1 MSVNHK
7 KIAVIGAGIIGLS
20 TAYYLQKAG
29 SQVILFD
36 KQEPGFGTSRGHASM
51 IANYGVPGIN
61 QPQVWQ
67 QLPRYLFSKSS
78 PIAIQWSKI
87 GKLTPW
93 LIQFLK
99 NCNSTSM
106 KKTALHTSY
115 LLKRA
120 LPNYQDLLQE
130 IGSQNLLTH
139 RGVLYVWIDPQQQPN
154 STQINI
160 RSDSGVEQIKLSG
173 EEIRELEPNLSNQIL
188 GGWHFPKAHHTL
200 DPDLIL
206 KKLYQSFLSRGGQ
219 FQKEE
224 VTLIKPREDTT
235 QVNNY
240 EYDQSVVC
248 TGAFSKSLVRQIE
261 GRFIPLETERGY
273 HIEFIEKQE
282 LLSRPISL
290 VESGI
295 YLTPLHNRLRAVGT
309 VELGGLHSEI
319 SQARIDYIARDAKRL
334 LPSLQDYQKPW
345 LGYRPTLPDCLPVL
359 GKSPKFKNIFYAFGH
374 NHLGWTLGPT
384 TGKLITDLICHGRE
398 ISSVYSIDRYLS

>member
-1 MSVNHK
+1 MNHK

-99 NCNSTSM
+99 NCNITSM

-130 IGSQNLLTH
+130 IGSQNLLSH
-139 RGVLYVWIDPQQQPN
+139 RGVFYVWIDPQQQPN

-160 RSDSGVEQIKLSG
+160 RSESGVEQIKLSG
-173 EEIRELEPNLSNQIL
+173 EEIRELEPNLSNQIQ

-206 KKLYQSFLSRGGQ
+206 EKLYQSFLGRGGQ

-224 VTLIKPREDTT
+224 VTSIIPKEDTT
-235 QVNNY
+235 QVSNNT
-240 EYDQSVVC
+240 YDQLVVC

-282 LLSRPISL
+282 LLSRPTSL
-290 VESGI
+290 VESGV
-295 YLTPLHNRLRAVGT
+295 YLTPLYNRLRAVGT
-309 VELGGLHSEI
+309 VELGGLHSNI
-319 SQARIDYIARDAKRL
+319 SQARIEYIARDAKRL
-334 LPSLQDYQKPW
+334 LPSLQDYQNPW
-345 LGYRPTLPDCLPVL
+345 LGYRPTLPDCLPVI

-384 TGKLITDLICHGRE
+384 TGKLITDLICHGKE
-398 ISSVYSIDRYLS
+398 INSVYSIDRYLS

>member
-1 MSVNHK
+1 MKQN
-7 KIAVIGAGIIGLS
+7 KIAVIGAGIIGLCS
-20 TAYYLQKAG
+20 AYYLQKAG
-29 SQVILFD
+29 CQVILID
-36 KQEPGFGTSRGHASM
+36 KQEPGSGTSRGHASM

-61 QPQVWQ
+61 QPQVWG
-67 QLPRYLFSKSS
+67 QLPRYLFSKTS

-106 KKTALHTSY
+106 KKTAAHTSS
-115 LLKRA
+115 LLKSA
-120 LPNYQDLLQE
+120 LPNYQELLKE
-130 IGSQNLLTH
+130 VGTQNLLTH
-139 RGVLYVWIDPQQQPN
+139 RGVLYVWIDPHQQPN
-154 STQINI
+154 SSQVNI
-160 RSDSGVEQIKLSG
+160 RSESGVEQIKLSG
-173 EEIRELEPNLSNQIL
+173 EEIRELEPNLSSQIQ

-200 DPDLIL
+200 DPDIIL
-206 KKLYQSFLSRGGQ
+206 GKLHQSFLSRGGQ

-224 VTLIKPREDTT
+224 VSAIHPKEGSIQINHSD
-235 QVNNY
+235 
-240 EYDQSVVC
+240 YDQVVVC

-261 GRFIPLETERGY
+261 GQFIPLETERGY
-273 HIEFIEKQE
+273 HIEFIEKQQ
-282 LLSRPISL
+282 LLSRPTSL
-290 VESGI
+290 VESGM
-295 YLTPLHNRLRAVGT
+295 YLTPLRKRLRAVGT
-309 VELGGLHSEI
+309 VELGGLHSNI

-334 LPSLQDYQKPW
+334 LPSLQDYQNPW

-398 ISSVYSIDRYLS
+398 INSVYSINRYLSS

>member
-1 MSVNHK
+1 MNQK

-29 SQVILFD
+29 YRVILID
-36 KQEPGFGTSRGHASM
+36 KQEPGLGTSRGHASM

-78 PIAIQWSKI
+78 PISIQWSKI

-99 NCNSTSM
+99 NCNITSM

-160 RSDSGVEQIKLSG
+160 RSESGVEQIKLSG

-224 VTLIKPREDTT
+224 VTSIKPREDTT

-240 EYDQSVVC
+240 EYDQLVVC
-248 TGAFSKSLVRQIE
+248 TGAFSKFLVKQIE
-261 GRFIPLETERGY
+261 GQFIPLETERGY
-273 HIEFIEKQE
+273 HIEFIKKNE
-282 LLSRPISL
+282 LLSRPTSL
-290 VESGI
+290 VESGM

-309 VELGGLHSEI
+309 VELGGLHNKI
-319 SQARIDYIARDAKRL
+319 SQARINYIARDAQRL
-334 LPSLQDYQKPW
+334 LPLLQDYQNPW
-345 LGYRPTLPDCLPVL
+345 LGFRPTLPDCLPVL

-384 TGKLITDLICHGRE
+384 TGKLITDLIYHGRE
-398 ISSVYSIDRYLS
+398 INSVYSIDRYIT

>member
-1 MSVNHK
+1 VSHK
-7 KIAVIGAGIIGLS
+7 RVAVIGAGIIGLS
-20 TAYYLQKAG
+20 TAYYLQKTG
-29 SQVILFD
+29 HQVILID
-36 KQEPGFGTSRGHASM
+36 KQEHGTGTSRGHASM

-99 NCNSTSM
+99 NCNTTSM
-106 KKTALHTSY
+106 EKTAAHTYS
-115 LLKRA
+115 LLKSA
-120 LPNYQDLLQE
+120 LPNYQELLKE
-130 IGSQNLLTH
+130 VGAENLITH
-139 RGVLYVWIDPQQQPN
+139 RGVLYVWIDPRQQPN
-154 STQINI
+154 SSQINI
-160 RSDSGVEQIKLSG
+160 RSESGVEQIKLSG
-173 EEIRELEPNLSNQIL
+173 EEIRELEPNLSYQIQ

-206 KKLYQSFLSRGGQ
+206 EKLYKNFLSRGGQ

-224 VTLIKPREDTT
+224 VSAIHPEEGST
-235 QVNNY
+235 QINNID
-240 EYDQSVVC
+240 YDQVVVC
-248 TGAFSKSLVRQIE
+248 TGAFSKALVRQIE
-261 GRFIPLETERGY
+261 GQFIPLETERGY
-273 HIEFIEKQE
+273 HIEFIEKQQ

-290 VESGI
+290 VESGM

-319 SQARIDYIARDAKRL
+319 SQARIDYIVRDAKRL
-334 LPSLQDYQKPW
+334 LPSLQDYQNPW
-345 LGYRPTLPDCLPVL
+345 LGYRPTMPDCLPVL
-359 GKSPKFKNIFYAFGH
+359 GRSPKFKNIFYAFGH

-384 TGKLITDLICHGRE
+384 TGKLIADLICHGRE
-398 ISSVYSIDRYLS
+398 INSVYSIDRYLS

>member
-1 MSVNHK
+1 VNQK

-29 SQVILFD
+29 GQVFLID
-36 KQEPGFGTSRGHASM
+36 KQEPGLGTSRGHASM

-78 PIAIQWSKI
+78 PISIQWSKI

-139 RGVLYVWIDPQQQPN
+139 RGVLYVWIDHQQQPN
-154 STQINI
+154 STQIDI
-160 RSDSGVEQIKLSG
+160 RFESGVEQIKLSG

-224 VTLIKPREDTT
+224 VTSIKPREDTT
-235 QVNNY
+235 QVNNH
-240 EYDQSVVC
+240 EYDQLVVC

-282 LLSRPISL
+282 LLSRPTSL
-290 VESGI
+290 VESGM

-309 VELGGLHSEI
+309 VELGGLHSDI

-334 LPSLQDYQKPW
+334 LPSLQDYQNPW

-384 TGKLITDLICHGRE
+384 TGKLITDLICRGRD
-398 ISSVYSIDRYLS
+398 INSVYSIDRYLS

>member
-1 MSVNHK
+1 MNKK
-7 KIAVIGAGIIGLS
+7 KIAVIGAGIVGLS

-29 SQVILFD
+29 CQVILID
-36 KQEPGFGTSRGHASM
+36 KQAPGTGTSRGHASM

-67 QLPRYLFSKSS
+67 QLPRYIFSKSS

-87 GKLTPW
+87 GRLTPW

-106 KKTALHTSY
+106 KKTAAHTSS
-115 LLKRA
+115 LLKNA
-120 LPNYQDLLQE
+120 LPNYQELLNE
-130 IGSQNLLTH
+130 VGAQNLLTH
-139 RGVLYVWIDPQQQPN
+139 QGVLYVWIDPRQQPK
-154 STQINI
+154 SSQINI
-160 RSDSGVEQIKLSG
+160 RSESGVEQIKLSG
-173 EEIRELEPNLSNQIL
+173 EEIRELEPNLSNQIQ

-206 KKLYQSFLSRGGQ
+206 EKLYQNFLSRGGQ

-224 VTLIKPREDTT
+224 VSAIHPEEGSA
-235 QVNNY
+235 QINNSN
-240 EYDQSVVC
+240 YDQVVVC
-248 TGAFSKSLVRQIE
+248 TGAFSKSLVKQIE
-261 GRFIPLETERGY
+261 GQFIPLETERGY
-273 HIEFIEKQE
+273 HIEFIEKQQ
-282 LLSRPISL
+282 LLSRPTSL
-290 VESGI
+290 VESGM

-334 LPSLQDYQKPW
+334 LPSLQDYQNPW
-345 LGYRPTLPDCLPVL
+345 LGYRPTMPDCLPVL
-359 GKSPKFKNIFYAFGH
+359 GRSPKYKNIFYAFGH

-384 TGKLITDLICHGRE
+384 TGKLMSNLMIKSIPVDE
-398 ISSVYSIDRYLS
+398 AFNISRFLK

>member
-1 MSVNHK
+1 MNHK

-154 STQINI
+154 SIQINI

-206 KKLYQSFLSRGGQ
+206 EKLYQSFLSRGGQ

-248 TGAFSKSLVRQIE
+248 AGAFSKSLVRQIE

-384 TGKLITDLICHGRE
+384 TGKLITDLICHGSE

>member
-1 MSVNHK
+1 MSHTR
-7 KIAVIGAGIIGLS
+7 IAVIGAGIVGLCS
-20 TAYYLQKAG
+20 AYYLQRTG
-29 SQVILFD
+29 NQVFLID
-36 KQEPGFGTSRGHASM
+36 KQEPGTGTSRGHASM

-61 QPQVWQ
+61 QPQVWG
-67 QLPRYLFSKSS
+67 QLPRYLFSKTS

-87 GKLTPW
+87 RKLTPW

-99 NCNSTSM
+99 NCNSSSM
-106 KKTALHTSY
+106 KKTALHTSS
-115 LLKRA
+115 LLKSA
-120 LPNYQDLLQE
+120 LPNYQELLKE
-130 IGSQNLLTH
+130 IGAQNLLTH
-139 RGVLYVWIDPQQQPN
+139 RGVLYVWIDPRQQPN
-154 STQINI
+154 SSQINI
-160 RSDSGVEQIKLSG
+160 RSESGVEQIKLSG
-173 EEIRELEPNLSNQIL
+173 EEIRELEPNLSSQIQ

-206 KKLYQSFLSRGGQ
+206 EKLYQSFLSQGGQ

-224 VTLIKPREDTT
+224 VSDIHPKEGST
-235 QVNNY
+235 QINHID
-240 EYDQSVVC
+240 YDQVVVC
-248 TGAFSKSLVRQIE
+248 TGAFSKSLVKQIE
-261 GRFIPLETERGY
+261 GQFIPLETERGY
-273 HIEFIEKQE
+273 HIEFIEKQQ

-290 VESGI
+290 VESGM

-309 VELGGLHSEI
+309 VELGGLHSNI

-334 LPSLQDYQKPW
+334 LPSLQDYQNPW

-398 ISSVYSIDRYLS
+398 INSVYSIKRYLSS

>member
-1 MSVNHK
+1 MNKK

-29 SQVILFD
+29 CQVILID
-36 KQEPGFGTSRGHASM
+36 KQEPGLGTSRGHASM

-67 QLPRYLFSKSS
+67 QFPRYLFSKSS

-87 GKLTPW
+87 RKLTPW

-115 LLKRA
+115 LLKKA

-224 VTLIKPREDTT
+224 VTSIKPREDTT

-240 EYDQSVVC
+240 EYDQLVVC
-248 TGAFSKSLVRQIE
+248 TGAFSKFLVKQIE
-261 GRFIPLETERGY
+261 GQFIPLETERGY
-273 HIEFIEKQE
+273 HIEFIKKNE
-282 LLSRPISL
+282 LLSRPTSL
-290 VESGI
+290 VESGM

-309 VELGGLHSEI
+309 VELGGLHNKI
-319 SQARIDYIARDAKRL
+319 SQARINYIARDAQRL
-334 LPSLQDYQKPW
+334 LPLLQDYQNPW
-345 LGYRPTLPDCLPVL
+345 LGFRPTLPDCLPVL

-384 TGKLITDLICHGRE
+384 TGKLITDLIYHGRE
-398 ISSVYSIDRYLS
+398 INSVYSIDRYLT

>member
-1 MSVNHK
+1 MNHK

-139 RGVLYVWIDPQQQPN
+139 RGVFYVWIDPQQQPN

-206 KKLYQSFLSRGGQ
+206 EKLYQSFLSRGGQ

-224 VTLIKPREDTT
+224 VTSIKPREDTT

-240 EYDQSVVC
+240 EYDQLVVC
-248 TGAFSKSLVRQIE
+248 TGAFSKFLVKQIE
-261 GRFIPLETERGY
+261 GQFIPLETERGY
-273 HIEFIEKQE
+273 HIEFIKKNE
-282 LLSRPISL
+282 LLSRPTSL
-290 VESGI
+290 VESGM

-309 VELGGLHSEI
+309 VELGGLHNKI
-319 SQARIDYIARDAKRL
+319 SQARINYIARDAQRL
-334 LPSLQDYQKPW
+334 LPLLQDYQNPW
-345 LGYRPTLPDCLPVL
+345 LGFRPTLPDCLPVL

-384 TGKLITDLICHGRE
+384 TGKLITDLIYHGRE
-398 ISSVYSIDRYLS
+398 INSVYSIDRYLT

>member
-1 MSVNHK
+1 MNK
-7 KIAVIGAGIIGLS
+7 KEIAVIGAGIVGLS

-29 SQVILFD
+29 CQVILID
-36 KQEPGFGTSRGHASM
+36 KQDPGTGTSRGHASM

-87 GKLTPW
+87 VKMTPW

-99 NCNSTSM
+99 NCNTTSM
-106 KKTALHTSY
+106 KKTASHTSS
-115 LLKRA
+115 LLISA
-120 LPNYQDLLQE
+120 LPNYQELLKE
-130 IGSQNLLTH
+130 VGAENLITH
-139 RGVLYVWIDPQQQPN
+139 RGVLYVWIDPRQQPN
-154 STQINI
+154 SSQINI
-160 RSDSGVEQIKLSG
+160 RSESGVEQIKLSG
-173 EEIRELEPNLSNQIL
+173 EEIRELEPNLSDQIQ

-206 KKLYQSFLSRGGQ
+206 EKLYQNFLSRGGQ

-224 VTLIKPREDTT
+224 VSAIHPEEGST
-235 QVNNY
+235 QINNID
-240 EYDQSVVC
+240 YDQVVVC
-248 TGAFSKSLVRQIE
+248 TGAFSKALVRQIE
-261 GRFIPLETERGY
+261 GQFIPLETERGY
-273 HIEFIEKQE
+273 HIEFIEKQQ
-282 LLSRPISL
+282 LLSRPTCL
-290 VESGI
+290 VESGM

-334 LPSLQDYQKPW
+334 LPSLQDYQNPW
-345 LGYRPTLPDCLPVL
+345 LGYRPTMPDCLPVL
-359 GKSPKFKNIFYAFGH
+359 GRSPKFKNIFYAFGH

-384 TGKLITDLICHGRE
+384 TGKLITDLICQGSD
-398 ISSVYSIDRYLS
+398 INSVYSIDRYLS

>member
-1 MSVNHK
+1 MFQKRV
-7 KIAVIGAGIIGLS
+7 AVIGAGIIGLS

-29 SQVILFD
+29 LQVFLID
-36 KQEPGFGTSRGHASM
+36 KQDPGTGTSRGHASM

-99 NCNSTSM
+99 NCNTTSM
-106 KKTALHTSY
+106 KKTASHTSS
-115 LLKRA
+115 LLKSA
-120 LPNYQDLLQE
+120 LPNYQELLKE
-130 IGSQNLLTH
+130 VGAQNLITH
-139 RGVLYVWIDPQQQPN
+139 RGVLYVWIDPRQQPN
-154 STQINI
+154 SSQINI
-160 RSDSGVEQIKLSG
+160 RSESGVEQIKLSG
-173 EEIRELEPNLSNQIL
+173 EEIRELEPNLSDQIQ

-206 KKLYQSFLSRGGQ
+206 EKLYQNFLSRGGQ

-224 VTLIKPREDTT
+224 VSAIHPEEGST
-235 QVNNY
+235 QINNKN
-240 EYDQSVVC
+240 YDQVVVC
-248 TGAFSKSLVRQIE
+248 TGAFSKSLVKQIE
-261 GRFIPLETERGY
+261 GQFIPLETERGY
-273 HIEFIEKQE
+273 HIEFIEKQQ
-282 LLSRPISL
+282 LLSRPTSL
-290 VESGI
+290 VESGM

-334 LPSLQDYQKPW
+334 LPSLQDYQNPW
-345 LGYRPTLPDCLPVL
+345 LGYRPTMPDCLPVL
-359 GKSPKFKNIFYAFGH
+359 GRSPKFKNIFYAFGH

-384 TGKLITDLICHGRE
+384 TGKLITDLICHSRE
-398 ISSVYSIDRYLS
+398 INSVYSIDRYLS

>member
-1 MSVNHK
+1 MNK
-7 KIAVIGAGIIGLS
+7 KEIAVIGAGIVGLS

-29 SQVILFD
+29 CQVILID
-36 KQEPGFGTSRGHASM
+36 KQDPGTGTSRGHASM

-99 NCNSTSM
+99 NCNTASM
-106 KKTALHTSY
+106 KQTALHTSS
-115 LLKRA
+115 LLKSA
-120 LPNYQDLLQE
+120 LPNYQELLKE
-130 IGSQNLLTH
+130 IGAQNLLTH
-139 RGVLYVWIDPQQQPN
+139 RGVLYVWIDPRQQPN
-154 STQINI
+154 SSQINI
-160 RSDSGVEQIKLSG
+160 RSESGVEQIKLSG
-173 EEIRELEPNLSNQIL
+173 EEIRELEPNLSDQIQ

-206 KKLYQSFLSRGGQ
+206 EKLYQNFLSRGGQ

-224 VTLIKPREDTT
+224 VSAIHPEEGST
-235 QVNNY
+235 QINNID
-240 EYDQSVVC
+240 YDQVVVC
-248 TGAFSKSLVRQIE
+248 TGAFSKALVRQIE
-261 GRFIPLETERGY
+261 GQFIPLETERGY
-273 HIEFIEKQE
+273 HIEFIEKQQ
-282 LLSRPISL
+282 LLSRPTCL
-290 VESGI
+290 VESGM

-319 SQARIDYIARDAKRL
+319 SQARIDYIARDAKQL
-334 LPSLQDYQKPW
+334 LPLLQDYQNPW
-345 LGYRPTLPDCLPVL
+345 LGYRPTMPDCLPVL
-359 GKSPKFKNIFYAFGH
+359 GRSPKYKNIFYAFGH

-384 TGKLITDLICHGRE
+384 TGKLITDLICQGSE
-398 ISSVYSIDRYLS
+398 INSVYSIDRYLS

>member
-1 MSVNHK
+1 MNHK

-160 RSDSGVEQIKLSG
+160 RSESGVEQIKLSG

-206 KKLYQSFLSRGGQ
+206 EKLYQSFLSRGGQ

-224 VTLIKPREDTT
+224 VTSIKPREDTT

-240 EYDQSVVC
+240 EYDQLVVC
-248 TGAFSKSLVRQIE
+248 TGAFSKFLVKQIE
-261 GRFIPLETERGY
+261 GQFIPLETERGY
-273 HIEFIEKQE
+273 HIEFIKKNE
-282 LLSRPISL
+282 LLSRPTSL
-290 VESGI
+290 VESGM

-309 VELGGLHSEI
+309 VELGGLHNKI
-319 SQARIDYIARDAKRL
+319 SQARINYIARDAQRL
-334 LPSLQDYQKPW
+334 LPLLQDYQNPW
-345 LGYRPTLPDCLPVL
+345 LGFRPTLPDCLPVL

-384 TGKLITDLICHGRE
+384 TGKLITDLINNGRE
-398 ISSVYSIDRYLS
+398 INSVYSIDRYIT